1 MGLIKATTEAIGG
14 SLSDQWKEMVYSDA
28 LPVDVLVR
36 RGSKRI
42 GDRSSNVKSDDNII
56 SNGSIVIVND
66 GQCALIVEQGNIVDF
81 CAEQGEYVFD
91 TSLAPS
97 LFAGS
102 LGKSV
107 VETFKNIGR
116 RITFGGDAG
125 VDQRVYYVNVK
136 EIVGNKYGTVSPI
149 PFRVIDQNIDLDIDI
164 SVRCNGEFSFK
175 IVDPLLFYRN
185 VCGNVEYEF
194 NRDEIL
200 GQLRSE
206 LLTALQPAFAQI
218 GVQGIRYS
226 EIPAHASEVS
236 IELNSILSQQWAG
249 LRGIQIV
256 KFGINAIAADSKDED
271 LIKNLQ
277 KSAVMRDP
285 TMAAAVLANAQAEAM
300 VGAANNTN
308 AGAFAAFAGLNMA
321 QSAAGNNITNLF
333 SMGQAQPVA
342 NSQVSSNSWTCKCG
356 TVNSGN
362 FCQQC
367 GSSRV
372 NGGSKG

>member
-102 LGKSV
+102 LGKGV

-218 GVQGIRYS
+218 GARGIRYS

-236 IELNSILSQQWAG
+236 VELNSILSQQWAG

-321 QSAAGNNITNLF
+321 QSAGGNNITNLF
-333 SMGQAQPVA
+333 SMGQAQSMA
-342 NSQVSSNSWTCKCG
+342 NSQAASNSWTCKCG

-367 GSSRV
+367 GSPRV
-372 NGGSKG
+372 NE